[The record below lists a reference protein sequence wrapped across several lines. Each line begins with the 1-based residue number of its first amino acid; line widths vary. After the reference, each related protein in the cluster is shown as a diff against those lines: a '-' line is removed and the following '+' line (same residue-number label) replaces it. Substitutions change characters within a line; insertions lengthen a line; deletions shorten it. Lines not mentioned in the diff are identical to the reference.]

1 MPYTHPSIFQESEGS
16 KDFKLLLLDWENV
29 GIGSGPQEIGQ
40 YLISHM
46 DPSLRAQVERE
57 VVEDLD
63 LEGFFGRS
71 SLRLGCWNPTNQRK
85 YPKTS
90 SHSPAEVRYLDPPN
104 LPKTPNLRRYDCPL
118 KSDDVFGKLTPFFC
132 FGFWIL
138 SFFDWFPLEPYPS

>member
-1 MPYTHPSIFQESEGS
+1 MPYTHLSIFQEGEGS

-63 LEGFFGRS
+63 LEGFFW
-71 SLRLGCWNPTNQRK
+71 RLK
-85 YPKTS
+85 F
-90 SHSPAEVRYLDPPN
+90 AVRV
-104 LPKTPNLRRYDCPL
+104 L
-118 KSDDVFGKLTPFFC
+118 KSKQSMKISKDIQSLTC
-132 FGFWIL
+132 
-138 SFFDWFPLEPYPS
+138 

>member
-1 MPYTHPSIFQESEGS
+1 MPYTHLSIFQESEGS

-63 LEGFFGRS
+63 LEGFLLEVEFAVRVLKS
-71 SLRLGCWNPTNQRK
+71 NHQRK
-85 YPKTS
+85 YP
-90 SHSPAEVRYLDPPN
+90 
-104 LPKTPNLRRYDCPL
+104 
-118 KSDDVFGKLTPFFC
+118 
-132 FGFWIL
+132 
-138 SFFDWFPLEPYPS
+138 

>member
-1 MPYTHPSIFQESEGS
+1 MPYTHLSIFQEGEGS

-63 LEGFFGRS
+63 LGGIF
-71 SLRLGCWNPTNQRK
+71 L
-85 YPKTS
+85 
-90 SHSPAEVRYLDPPN
+90 EVE
-104 LPKTPNLRRYDCPL
+104 
-118 KSDDVFGKLTPFFC
+118 VHG
-132 FGFWIL
+132 
-138 SFFDWFPLEPYPS
+138 